1 MNSENPNITLYTR
14 MTTRGRPPSLATEHL
29 SGDVRGQNKSA
40 KELEVNIGVRDKDGV
55 LLELTGSSPAVSP
68 LSSPQQKQQQ
78 PQQTGRAI
86 SYAAKDCKAMENH

>member
-40 KELEVNIGVRDKDGV
+40 KELEVNIGVR
-55 LLELTGSSPAVSP
+55 
-68 LSSPQQKQQQ
+68 
-78 PQQTGRAI
+78 
-86 SYAAKDCKAMENH
+86 